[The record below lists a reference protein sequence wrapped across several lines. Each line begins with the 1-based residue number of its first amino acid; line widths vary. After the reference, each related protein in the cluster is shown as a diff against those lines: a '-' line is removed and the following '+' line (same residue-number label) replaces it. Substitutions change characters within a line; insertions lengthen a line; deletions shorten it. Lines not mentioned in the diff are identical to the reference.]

1 MPMVRAIRMLN
12 AMEAGMLSGSQLES
26 LMDTD
31 PSRAGELN
39 VLMNMRGQY
48 RRMLASGTTMAA
60 LAGSA
65 TALRMA
71 MAIDSIAFKLALYES
86 DEALAAVF
94 ASSSSMEN
102 LRALATVYNKQANG
116 ATSVSLSTGVTP
128 SNPLDSGKYLL
139 LGVSGGANRVIT
151 VNTRRAGSTR
161 PNSGQGDTVGNA
173 AASTTLLSCPVTGP
187 LSFSLNLAGTNLT
200 YFSLLRCDA

>member
-1 MPMVRAIRMLN
+1 MVRAIRMLN

-26 LMDTD
+26 LMAAD

-48 RRMLASGTTMAA
+48 RRMLSSSITMAA

-71 MAIDSIAFKLALYES
+71 MAIDPISIKLAMYEN
-86 DEALAAVF
+86 DDALAAVL
-94 ASSSSMEN
+94 ASSPSMDN
-102 LRALATVYNKQANG
+102 LRALATVYNKAANG
-116 ATSVSLSTGVTP
+116 TAVISLSTSVTP
-128 SNPLDSGKYLL
+128 SVPPAEGKYLL
-139 LGVSGGANRVIT
+139 LGVSGGANRTIT
-151 VNTRRAGSTR
+151 VDTRRIGSTR
-161 PNSGQGDTVGNA
+161 PNAGQGDTLGNIS
-173 AASTTLLSCPVTGP
+173 ASATLLCCPVTGP
-187 LSFSLNLAGTNLT
+187 LSFRLNSTGTNLT

>member
-12 AMEAGMLSGSQLES
+12 AMEAGLLSGSQLES
-26 LMDTD
+26 LIATD
-31 PSRAGELN
+31 PSRGGELN

-48 RRMLASGTTMAA
+48 RRMLSSNTTVAS

-71 MAIDSIAFKLALYES
+71 MAIDPIAVKLALYES
-86 DEALAAVF
+86 DEALAAVL
-94 ASSSSMEN
+94 ASSSSMDN

-139 LGVSGGANRVIT
+139 LGVSGGASRIIT
-151 VNTRRAGSTR
+151 VDTRRVGSTR
-161 PNSGQGDTVGNA
+161 PNAGQGDVSANNT
-173 AASTTLLSCPVTGP
+173 ASTTLLSCPVTGP
-187 LSFSLNLAGTNLT
+187 LSFRLSASGTNFT
-200 YFSLLRCDA
+200 FFSLLRCDA